1 MARRHILSI
10 SLAAIT
16 AIAIVAAACA
26 PAAAPTPTAPPKE
39 APAATKAPEPT
50 KPAAP
55 AATKAPEATKPAA
68 APAAAA
74 PPKPAD
80 WPKRSVQLIVPWDAG
95 GSTDVGMRLLAPLME
110 KTLGTTIEVVNR
122 PGAGSQV
129 GVAEL
134 ARAKPDGY
142 TIGNTSA
149 PAVITIYLD
158 PERKATFTWDDF
170 APIGLHVFDPGV
182 MAVPVDS
189 KYKTLKDLV
198 DDAKA
203 NPEKVKAGTTGI
215 LGDDHLAI
223 LALERLTGVKFAVV
237 HFTGGAPQ
245 TAALLGGHIDVGF
258 DNVGTYAKLDKQG
271 KTRTLAV
278 MDNQRNK
285 FLPDVPTA
293 EEQGFKVYS
302 SSSRGLSA
310 PKGTPKE
317 IVAYLSYAM
326 EQAMKDPELNKKMD
340 EAGLTQRYMNPEQFD
355 KYWREFEAQ
364 VKPLVELARQAQK

>member
-1 MARRHILSI
+1 MKRRFLLGVCLAVVAVLA
-10 SLAAIT
+10 LAAMS
-16 AIAIVAAACA
+16 CSA
-26 PAAAPTPTAPPKE
+26 PAASTPTS
-39 APAATKAPEPT
+39 APAA
-50 KPAAP
+50 KPA
-55 AATKAPEATKPAA
+55 EATKPAPTTTPAAAKPTEAAKPTA
-68 APAAAA
+68 APAAGIQ
-74 PPKPAD
+74 KPVG
-80 WPKRSVQLIVPWDAG
+80 WPTKPIQLIVPWDAG

-110 KTLGTTIEVVNR
+110 KQLGTSIEVVNK

-134 ARAKPDGY
+134 ARSKPDGY

-158 PERKATFTWDDF
+158 PDRKATFTWDDF

-203 NPEKVKAGTTGI
+203 NPEKIKAGTTGI

-223 LALERLTGVKFAVV
+223 LALQRLTGAKFAIV

-245 TAALLGGHIDVGF
+245 VTALLGGHIDVGF
-258 DNVGTYAKLDKQG
+258 DNVGTYAKLDKEG

-278 MDNQRNK
+278 MDTQRNR
-285 FLPDVPTA
+285 FIPDVPTA
-293 EEQGFKVYS
+293 EEQGFKLYS

-317 IVAYLSYAM
+317 IVWAISRAM
-326 EQAMKDPELNKKMD
+326 EQAMKDPELQKKMD
-340 EAGLTQRYMNPEQFD
+340 DACLTQRYMNPDEFD
-355 KYWREFEAQ
+355 KYWRDFEAQ
-364 VKPLVELARQAQK
+364 VKPLMELAKAEQK